1 MTKPASILVGTTC
14 LVPATAT
21 IATATASGPTRTA
34 THLYDASP
42 KGLQDLRRD
51 DTGRE
56 LVQPAFFA
64 PLPCGRIAER
74 LSQCGEYANISIR
87 LRWHGESPRGAPHP
101 EGSPQPNGAR
111 G

>member
-42 KGLQDLRRD
+42 
-51 DTGRE
+51 
-56 LVQPAFFA
+56 
-64 PLPCGRIAER
+64 
-74 LSQCGEYANISIR
+74 
-87 LRWHGESPRGAPHP
+87 
-101 EGSPQPNGAR
+101 
-111 G
+111 